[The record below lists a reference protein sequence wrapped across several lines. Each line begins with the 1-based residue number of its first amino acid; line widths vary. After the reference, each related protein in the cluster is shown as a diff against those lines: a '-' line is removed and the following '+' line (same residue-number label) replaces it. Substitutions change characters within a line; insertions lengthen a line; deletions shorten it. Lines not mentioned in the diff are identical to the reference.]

1 MVADLGAKPSAT
13 DPGDRAGVRVRRRRL
28 FYVAGFDPAS
38 PRKYHALFIEQSARQ
53 GELTGARFAVGP
65 MEPRGELATAW
76 TVQAE
81 HADGARVEVDYVF
94 LHWFDIV
101 RSVWPKDGAALYLA
115 AWRALIDYYRSGI
128 MRLALKQARVVYIT
142 ALSPVVVGSAYLLL
156 CAIAVAALA
165 SAGAITA
172 LALGWPWPIGTA
184 PPLLLLLG
192 TPWLW
197 RRLDKLLPVGWI
209 GRGMVCMTAAARGEI
224 PALDA
229 RAEAFA
235 HQLVEALGEPG
246 WDEILVVG
254 HSMGG
259 QLACG
264 ALGKALQLDT
274 AMGDGRVSLLTL
286 GSLIPLYSMTSHD
299 PVFWRDL
306 RTLKQAAGV
315 FWLDITSPSDP
326 GSTGAIHPLA
336 GLGLGEPEDRP
347 VRRSP
352 RFHLLMPESYRRLRQ
367 DPLGFPFQYL
377 MATERSGGY
386 DYFRLTA
393 GPDRLTADESP

>member
-1 MVADLGAKPSAT
+1 MVADSGGKPSAAGF
-13 DPGDRAGVRVRRRRL
+13 GDDAGVRVRRRRL
-28 FYVAGFDPAS
+28 YYVAGFDPAS
-38 PRKYHALFIEQSARQ
+38 PRKYHALFTEQSARQ
-53 GELTGARFAVGP
+53 GEITGARFSVGP
-65 MEPRGELATAW
+65 MEPRGEIVTGW
-76 TVQAE
+76 TIHAE
-81 HADGARVEVDYVF
+81 HPGGERVEVDYRF

-101 RSVWPKDGAALYLA
+101 REVWPKDGLGLYVA

-142 ALSPVVVGSAYLLL
+142 ALAPVVVCTAFLLL
-156 CAIAVAALA
+156 SAIAVAALA
-165 SAGAITA
+165 SAGAVA
-172 LALGWPWPIGTA
+172 AVALGWPWVLGAA
-184 PPLLLLLG
+184 PPLLLVLG
-192 TPWLW
+192 IPWLW
-197 RRLDKLLPVGWI
+197 SRLDKVLPVGWI
-209 GRGMVCMTAAARGEI
+209 GRGMVSMTAAARGEI
-224 PALDA
+224 PELDRRAGAFARELA
-229 RAEAFA
+229 RAAE
-235 HQLVEALGEPG
+235 EPG

-264 ALGKALQLDT
+264 ALGKALQLDPGL
-274 AMGDGRVSLLTL
+274 GDGRVSLLTL

-299 PVFWRDL
+299 PVFWRDVK
-306 RTLKQAAGV
+306 TLKEANGV

-367 DPLGFPFQYL
+367 DPLGFHFQYL
-377 MATERSGGY
+377 MATERAGGY

-393 GPDRLTADESP
+393 GPERLTADETP